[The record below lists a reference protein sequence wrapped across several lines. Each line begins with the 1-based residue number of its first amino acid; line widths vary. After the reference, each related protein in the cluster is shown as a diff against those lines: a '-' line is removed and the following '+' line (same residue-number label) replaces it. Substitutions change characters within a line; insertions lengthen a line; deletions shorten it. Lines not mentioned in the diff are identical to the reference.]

1 MQGWRKRQ
9 EDAHVSAVSQ
19 GDKKNIDVF
28 GVFDGHGGKEISKFV
43 SNHFTQ
49 ELIINKNLPTDMSLA
64 LKETFIKMDE
74 IMQTSESIEEIK
86 KYARQ
91 SKEEDDEQAKNEPAN
106 SQMQL
111 FSQLIAQ
118 KDPESNDISMRTGC
132 TACVMSIDEE
142 SKKLYFANAGDS
154 RVVMCRNGL
163 AEAQSEDHKPEMESE
178 KTRIYKADGWI
189 SDGRVKGNL
198 NLTRGF
204 GDLEYKQNKNLK
216 PEEQMIT
223 ANPDIK
229 VINFT
234 NDIDFVIIGCD
245 GIWDCLKNQE
255 ACDFVSKRLKDNP
268 DIKISKI
275 VEEMMDEIVAKD
287 LYNETGVGC
296 DNMTCIVIVF
306 KKGKQ
311 EEKKEEKTEEKK
323 EEKTEEKKEEK
334 TEGKDEKEKEEKEK
348 EKDK

>member
-9 EDAHVSAVSQ
+9 EDAHVAAISL

-28 GVFDGHGGKEISKFV
+28 GVFDGHGGKEVSQFV
-43 SNHFTQ
+43 SNHFTK
-49 ELIINKNLPTDMSLA
+49 ELVSNKNIEENMPQA

-74 IMQTSESIEEIK
+74 IMITDDGIEEIK
-86 KYARQ
+86 KYARK
-91 SKEEDDEQAKNEPAN
+91 SKEEDDIQSKKEPPN

-111 FSQLIAQ
+111 IAQ
-118 KDPESNDISMRTGC
+118 LLEPKNPESNEISMRTGC
-132 TACVMSIDEE
+132 TACVMGVDETK
-142 SKKLYFANAGDS
+142 KKLYFANAGDS
-154 RVVMCRNGL
+154 RVVMCKKGV
-163 AEAQSEDHKPEMESE
+163 AYAQSEDHKPDMKSE
-178 KTRIYKADGWI
+178 KDRIYNAEGWI

-229 VINFT
+229 EVNFED
-234 NDIDFVIIGCD
+234 DIEFVIIGCD

-255 ACDFVSKRLKDNP
+255 ACDFVSKRLKENP
-268 DIKISKI
+268 DIKVSKI
-275 VEEMMDEIVAKD
+275 VEEMMDSIIAKD
-287 LYNETGVGC
+287 LYSQSGIGC

-306 KKGKQ
+306 KKK
-311 EEKKEEKTEEKK
+311 
-323 EEKTEEKKEEK
+323 
-334 TEGKDEKEKEEKEK
+334 
-348 EKDK
+348 

>member
-9 EDAHVSAVSQ
+9 EDAHIAAVSQ
-19 GDKKNIDVF
+19 GEKKDIDVF
-28 GVFDGHGGKEISKFV
+28 GVFDGHGGKEISQFV

-49 ELIINKNLPTDMSLA
+49 ELIINKNIPDNMSQA

-74 IMQTSESIEEIK
+74 IMQNSESVEEIK
-86 KYARQ
+86 KYARLSKEQDEIQ
-91 SKEEDDEQAKNEPAN
+91 SKSEPQN
-106 SQMQL
+106 SQMAL
-111 FSQLIAQ
+111 ISQLIPP
-118 KDPESNDISMRTGC
+118 KDPEANDIFMRTGC
-132 TACVMSIDEE
+132 TACVMSIDETN
-142 SKKLYFANAGDS
+142 KKIYFANAGDS
-154 RVVMCRNGL
+154 RVVLCKDGV
-163 AEAQSEDHKPEMESE
+163 AEPKSEDHKPEMDSE

-223 ANPDIK
+223 ANPDITVVDFSK
-229 VINFT
+229 
-234 NDIDFVIIGCD
+234 DMDFVIIGCD
-245 GIWDCLKNQE
+245 GIWDCLTNQE
-255 ACDFVSKRLKDNP
+255 ACDFVSKRLKENK

-275 VEEMMDEIVAKD
+275 IEEMMDSIVATD

-306 KKGKQ
+306 KK
-311 EEKKEEKTEEKK
+311 
-323 EEKTEEKKEEK
+323 
-334 TEGKDEKEKEEKEK
+334 
-348 EKDK
+348 

>member
-9 EDAHVSAVSQ
+9 EDGHVSAVSL
-19 GDKKNIDVF
+19 GEKKDIDVF
-28 GVFDGHGGKEISKFV
+28 GVFDGHGGKEISQFV
-43 SNHFTQ
+43 SNHFAK
-49 ELIINKNLPTDMSLA
+49 ELEINKNVGTDMSLA

-74 IMQTSESIEEIK
+74 IMQTPDSIEEIK
-86 KYARQ
+86 KYARK
-91 SKEEDDEQAKNEPAN
+91 SREEDEKQSQNEPQN
-106 SQMQL
+106 SQMALLAQL
-111 FSQLIAQ
+111 MPA
-118 KDPESNDISMRTGC
+118 KDPEANDIYMRTGC
-132 TACVMSIDEE
+132 TACVMGINEKK
-142 SKKLYFANAGDS
+142 KKLYFANAGDS
-154 RVVMCRNGL
+154 RVVMCRKGV

-229 VINFT
+229 VVDFT

-255 ACDFVSKRLKDNP
+255 ACDFVSKRLKEKP

-275 VEEMMDEIVAKD
+275 VEEMLDSILAQD

-306 KKGKQ
+306 KKD
-311 EEKKEEKTEEKK
+311 KK
-323 EEKTEEKKEEK
+323 
-334 TEGKDEKEKEEKEK
+334 
-348 EKDK
+348 

>member
-9 EDAHVSAVSQ
+9 EDAHISAISQ
-19 GDKKNIDVF
+19 GDKKDIDVF

-43 SNHFTQ
+43 SNHFT
-49 ELIINKNLPTDMSLA
+49 EEFIINKNLSTDMSLA

-74 IMQTSESIEEIK
+74 IMTTPESIEEIK
-86 KYARQ
+86 KYARM
-91 SKEEDDEQAKNEPAN
+91 SKEEDDLQSKNEPPN

-111 FSQLIAQ
+111 ISQLIGP
-118 KDPESNDISMRTGC
+118 KDPEANDIYMRTGC
-132 TACVMSIDEE
+132 T
-142 SKKLYFANAGDS
+142 
-154 RVVMCRNGL
+154 VVMCRNGK

-178 KTRIYKADGWI
+178 KNRIYKADGWI

-229 VINFT
+229 VVDFS

-255 ACDFVSKRLKDNP
+255 ACDFVIKKLKENP
-268 DIKISKI
+268 DIKISNI
-275 VEEMMDEIVAKD
+275 IEDMLDSIVAKD

-306 KKGKQ
+306 KKD
-311 EEKKEEKTEEKK
+311 KKEEKDTNK
-323 EEKTEEKKEEK
+323 
-334 TEGKDEKEKEEKEK
+334 
-348 EKDK
+348 

>member
-9 EDAHVSAVSQ
+9 EDAHISAISL
-19 GDKKNIDVF
+19 GDKKDLDVF

-43 SNHFTQ
+43 SNHFTE
-49 ELIINKNLPTDMSLA
+49 ELRVNKNVSTNMSLA

-74 IMQTSESIEEIK
+74 IMQTPESIEEIK
-86 KYARQ
+86 KYARI
-91 SKEEDDEQAKNEPAN
+91 SKEEDDIQSKNEPQN

-111 FSQLIAQ
+111 ITQLMGQ
-118 KDPESNDISMRTGC
+118 KDPDSNDIFMHTGC
-132 TACVMSIDEE
+132 TACVMSIDETN
-142 SKKLYFANAGDS
+142 KKLYFANAGDS

-163 AEAQSEDHKPEMESE
+163 AEPQSEDHKPEMESE
-178 KTRIYKADGWI
+178 KKRIYKAEGWI

-229 VINFT
+229 VVDFT
-234 NDIDFVIIGCD
+234 NDMDFVIIGCD

-255 ACDFVSKRLKDNP
+255 ACDFVKERLKKNP

-275 VEEMMDEIVAKD
+275 IEEMLDSIVAKD
-287 LYNETGVGC
+287 LYNDTGVGC

-306 KKGKQ
+306 KKDKN
-311 EEKKEEKTEEKK
+311 
-323 EEKTEEKKEEK
+323 
-334 TEGKDEKEKEEKEK
+334 KEKENDKDKEKEK